1 MQTGQE
7 ELKLCLFAD
16 DMILYLKV
24 HRDITRTLLD
34 LLSIF
39 SKVTRQKNQYKIL
52 ELFLYTNNEEAE
64 EEIKKIITSTIA

>member
-16 DMILYLKV
+16 DMTLYLKV